1 MNLEENRESLREK
14 TTGIMNIKIQKD
26 SASTPENIVNSN
38 TFLFSNGIISQSY
51 AHMDSGDATFE
62 YSNVFRGGLQFFGH
76 TFLEGQDF

>member
-51 AHMDSGDATFE
+51 ADISA
-62 YSNVFRGGLQFFGH
+62 
-76 TFLEGQDF
+76 